1 MKLFQDEEEVP
12 KESIPRTIAAWIV
25 AARDGWLTEKFGTR
39 GKDGYRCAEAT
50 EESVRK
56 HVHAELDRQL
66 PHFILKGIGLKKAT
80 YGDSYEV
87 DEYGMIASAIKR
99 VAADAVGRVIGS
111 SIEKALDDAIGK
123 SGKLPKKLEE
133 IVLAKFEA
141 SFVRALETEAANL
154 GHQAAKDHVARIY
167 AEQITPTFV
176 EDLAAKAVA
185 TEPA

>member
-1 MKLFQDEEEVP
+1 MLCHERLAGGVYGRLNGRLSRADSADGVRSVERLE
-12 KESIPRTIAAWIV
+12 
-25 AARDGWLTEKFGTR
+25 RDGDAGRCHGLTDWVGDER
-39 GKDGYRCAEAT
+39 GEGAE
-50 EESVRK
+50 R
-56 HVHAELDRQL
+56 
-66 PHFILKGIGLKKAT
+66 
-80 YGDSYEV
+80 
-87 DEYGMIASAIKR
+87 IKR

-176 EDLAAKAVA
+176 EDLAVKAVA